1 MTTSWLL
8 EHHAEPE
15 QLPQRLILNTFPVVV
30 GRQGG
35 MTLADAS
42 PNLSRYHAELMERGS
57 RLFVRDLGSRNGTFV
72 NRERIEHE
80 CELFAGDLL
89 HFADVE
95 CRLSRTADRAGKSTA
110 ILARDEL
117 PDHAGAESDQ
127 LENSRFESLFQPI
140 VSLLD
145 ETIIGHECLTRG
157 THDGRPQPP
166 DRLLELAASHGE
178 VVVLSE
184 RMRLEGL
191 AAAESAGL
199 EGPIFLNTH
208 PQELD
213 HPERL
218 LAHLDDAAR
227 HYPRATLVVELHEAA
242 IPALGVI
249 AELANALHQR
259 GIGLAYDDFG
269 AGQARLMELVSAP
282 PDYLKFDRS
291 LLTGID
297 QAPTRQQRML
307 AMLVGYAHEH
317 GIRTIAE
324 GIAESREAEVCLNL
338 GFDYA
343 QGYFF
348 GEPGI
353 FGAAG
358 QDSGIM

>member
-1 MTTSWLL
+1 MTTTWLL
-8 EHHAEPE
+8 EHHTDDDR
-15 QLPQRLILNTFPVVV
+15 LPQRLVLNTFPVVV

-42 PNLSRYHAELMERGS
+42 PNLSRYHAELVERGS

-72 NRERIEHE
+72 NRERIDHE

-95 CRLSRTADRAGKSTA
+95 CRLSRTADSAGESTA

-117 PDHAGAESDQ
+117 PDQVGKASDQ

-145 ETIIGHECLTRG
+145 RAVIAHECLTRG
-157 THDGRPQPP
+157 THDGRPEPP
-166 DRLLELAASHGE
+166 DLLLELAASHGE
-178 VVVLSE
+178 VIVLSE

-191 AAAESAGL
+191 AAAEAAGL
-199 EGPIFLNTH
+199 DGPIFVNTH

-218 LAHLDDAAR
+218 LAHLDEAVQ
-227 HYPRATLVVELHEAA
+227 HYPHARLVLELHEAA
-242 IPALGVI
+242 IPALGVT
-249 AELANALHQR
+249 ADLASALHQR

-291 LLTGID
+291 LLSRID
-297 QAPTRQQRML
+297 QAPPRQQRML

-324 GIAESREAEVCLNL
+324 GIAEAREAEVCLDL

-343 QGYFF
+343 QGYYF

-353 FGAAG
+353 FGGAEAG
-358 QDSGIM
+358 PHVI